1 MDNRNLEKATEI
13 FGALLVGEEIS
24 LTGGKNA
31 ALYETYTQNAEVS
44 EMVDCMLKQLNLK
57 LYEYNYGLYVTA
69 GAQNRVFGYSNDE
82 LKRMMGLRLN
92 RELYLA
98 YYVMYT
104 VMQHFYSDSATY
116 TYAEYVRPG
125 EIITAVD
132 MSLSNLIG
140 ELSLVVRDEL
150 EEESFRTI
158 AMTWD
163 ELPVTTKEE
172 GNQRAARGSR
182 TGFVR
187 LVFNFLTSQGLFAES
202 GEKYYPTD
210 RFHGMVRCYFEEER
224 TRLYEISAALGSREM
239 QEEPD
244 GLRNGEENAAY

>member
-1 MDNRNLEKATEI
+1 MDSRNLEKATEI

-24 LTGGKNA
+24 LASGKNA
-31 ALYETYTQNAEVS
+31 ALYEAYNQNAEVS
-44 EMVDCMLKQLNLK
+44 DIVDRMLKQLNLK

-92 RELYLA
+92 RELYLG
-98 YYVMYT
+98 YFVIYT

-116 TYAEYVRPG
+116 TFAEYVRPE
-125 EIITAVD
+125 EIVTAVD

-140 ELSLVVRDEL
+140 ELALLVRDEL

-163 ELPVTTKEE
+163 ELPVTLNEE
-172 GNQRAARGSR
+172 GSQRAGRGSKA
-182 TGFVR
+182 GFVK
-187 LVFNFLTSQGLFAES
+187 LIFNFLVGQDLFVES
-202 GEKYYPTD
+202 GDKYYPTD
-210 RFHGMVRCYFEEER
+210 RFHGMVKCYFEEER
-224 TRLYEISAALGSREM
+224 ARLYEISAGLRSRES
-239 QEEPD
+239 QEE
-244 GLRNGEENAAY
+244 E